1 MLERVANDDPA
12 LTLALQAENL
22 PTADLIAPNK
32 LFWRLIHAGVVVG
45 YVGLELHQDTALLR
59 SLVVDRAFK
68 GRGLGRELVDGAIA
82 EAKSQGIQSL
92 WLLTKTA
99 QPLFE
104 HLEWQVT
111 DRANAPAEIR
121 NSEEFKGLCPASA
134 TCLWTQI

>member
-12 LTLALQAENL
+12 LTLALQSESL

-32 LFWRLIHAGVVVG
+32 VFWRLIRAGVVVG
-45 YVGLELHQDTALLR
+45 YVGLELYGDAALLR

-68 GRGLGRELVDGAIA
+68 GRGLGRELVDGATA
-82 EAKSQGIQSL
+82 EAKVQGVQSL

-99 QPLFE
+99 QPFFE
-104 HLEWQVT
+104 HLGWQVT
-111 DRANAPAEIR
+111 DRTAAPVEIR

-134 TCLWTQI
+134 ACLAIRI